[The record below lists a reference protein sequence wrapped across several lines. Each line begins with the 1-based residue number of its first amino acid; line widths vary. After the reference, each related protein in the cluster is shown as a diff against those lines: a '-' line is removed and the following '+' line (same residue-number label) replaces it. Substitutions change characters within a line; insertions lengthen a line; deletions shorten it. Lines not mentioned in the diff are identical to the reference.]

1 MICFRLAIILLLV
14 SLSIDQ
20 NERGVVLQSWL
31 ETMAAYVK
39 SIDSNH
45 LLSIGSEGFY
55 GISDTQRSNFANP
68 QGVNT

>member
-1 MICFRLAIILLLV
+1 MF
-14 SLSIDQ
+14 
-20 NERGVVLQSWL
+20 LQSWL

-39 SIDSNH
+39 GIDTKH

-55 GISDTQRSNFANP
+55 GIADTDRSNFGNP